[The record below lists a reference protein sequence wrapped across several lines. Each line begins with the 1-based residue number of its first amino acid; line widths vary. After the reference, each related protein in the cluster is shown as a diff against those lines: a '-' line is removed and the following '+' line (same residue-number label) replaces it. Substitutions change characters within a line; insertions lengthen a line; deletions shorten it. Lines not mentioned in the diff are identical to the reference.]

1 MARVATYEVYV
12 DEDKEQEFRD
22 FCTSLGD
29 SIEISWKDTED
40 L

>member
-1 MARVATYEVYV
+1 MKVASYDVYV
-12 DEDKEQEFRD
+12 NEDKEQEFRD
-22 FCTSLGD
+22 FCASLGD